1 MPLLLDLLFRLFV
14 WSVPGGFFEDAPHD
28 PPGLLIGLIYKDG
41 EYPSLV
47 LRMEVVLRSGLHDH
61 RRTLGL
67 VDDVAQASV
76 WHLLCRLVLQPSV
89 RLHNADRVVSVLG
102 ARDLL
107 DVEHPALEVELGAEE
122 CLRGEPAAPYDH
134 LRRK

>member
-1 MPLLLDLLFRLFV
+1 MPLLLDLLFLHFV
-14 WSVPGGFFEDAPHD
+14 WPVTGGLFEDAPHD
-28 PPGLLIGLIYKDG
+28 PPGLLIGLVYEDW
-41 EYPSLV
+41 EYPGLV

-61 RRTLGL
+61 RWPLSL
-67 VDDVAQASV
+67 VDDVAQAPV

-102 ARDLL
+102 ASDLL
-107 DVEHPALEVELGAEE
+107 DVEHPALKVDLGAEQG
-122 CLRGEPAAPYDH
+122 LRGEPAAPDDH